1 MKKESNLIFLIVIFL
16 FIGLFTK
23 IVKNAELKGGYINHE
38 KFREL
43 EDIELNTWN
52 FYGFL

>member
-1 MKKESNLIFLIVIFL
+1 MKKYSNIVFLIVIFL
-16 FIGLFTK
+16 FIGLFIK

-43 EDIELNTWN
+43 EDIELNT
-52 FYGFL
+52 